1 MSGHK
6 FNLPWSIKQVNGKDT
21 ATILDCEGIP
31 VAHAL
36 YYTSL
41 AAKQP
46 DKGVCYNTTDAAGII
61 RARAIVDGI
70 NATVTADIS

>member
-1 MSGHK
+1 MSNHK
-6 FNLPWSIKQVNGKDT
+6 LNLPWSIKQVNGKDT

-31 VAHAL
+31 IAHAL

-46 DKGVCYNTTDAAGII
+46 EKGFVITLPNRRELSAPALSL
-61 RARAIVDGI
+61 
-70 NATVTADIS
+70 NA